1 MHSVGLNAAAVR
13 AMAMDVIAATDT
25 TRAAV

>member
-1 MHSVGLNAAAVR
+1 MHSVGLNAVVVR
-13 AMAMDVIAATDT
+13 AMAIDIVTATDT